1 MRHTHH
7 MTTEVAERL
16 LELIHDLGEC
26 QDAREILVAG
36 FRHLRFLFGEFSVAA
51 LLVDFDEGA
60 RWMLLPMESPYA
72 PSWGGVAHH
81 MVPAG
86 TDIDSLILQLGR
98 DVTGWLENDSA
109 LKGVLRQSREPFRV
123 TDDVVAIRLGA
134 LTGSACRCFWAAGWK
149 RPSGQFAWMILG
161 FPETH
166 AWPEGSLQTYARTVE
181 TTSRMAFYPSLL
193 QSVRKQEE
201 VNHSI
206 RRNIVHDLK
215 TPLTV
220 IKGYAE
226 TLLIPGVCDDAEMRD
241 ELLQGVVESCDRLLD
256 DIKEIIEPLT
266 GVYVPQ
272 RAEMDLATTLQKVV
286 MAERHTERSKSHQL
300 VLMGTDAP
308 APYHGDRRKLMR
320 VFENLISNAVKYSPG
335 HGKTVTIRLQR
346 GPGEYAVSIHDEGLG
361 MTDVQLARVLNRGG
375 RVVEETLGIEGSG
388 FGLSSCQL
396 VLEAHGGRLDAR
408 SEPGKGSI
416 FAAILPD
423 SPEST

>member
-1 MRHTHH
+1 
-7 MTTEVAERL
+7 
-16 LELIHDLGEC
+16 
-26 QDAREILVAG
+26 
-36 FRHLRFLFGEFSVAA
+36 
-51 LLVDFDEGA
+51 
-60 RWMLLPMESPYA
+60 
-72 PSWGGVAHH
+72 
-81 MVPAG
+81 
-86 TDIDSLILQLGR
+86 
-98 DVTGWLENDSA
+98 
-109 LKGVLRQSREPFRV
+109 
-123 TDDVVAIRLGA
+123 
-134 LTGSACRCFWAAGWK
+134 
-149 RPSGQFAWMILG
+149 
-161 FPETH
+161 
-166 AWPEGSLQTYARTVE
+166 
-181 TTSRMAFYPSLL
+181 
-193 QSVRKQEE
+193 
-201 VNHSI
+201 
-206 RRNIVHDLK
+206 
-215 TPLTV
+215 
-220 IKGYAE
+220 
-226 TLLIPGVCDDAEMRD
+226 MRD

-286 MAERHTERSKSHQL
+286 MAERHTERSKSHNL
-300 VLMGTDAP
+300 VLMGTDEP

-361 MTDVQLARVLNRGG
+361 MTDVQLARVLNKGG

-423 SPEST
+423 SPASV